1 MLCSTD
7 NLYNIQI
14 GIDKM
19 FDLNWE
25 RYIPILDIKIDE
37 LKNIFTEYDKT
48 INVSDFNAIQL
59 GCKNSNFIVC
69 TNRSKFLLRI
79 TNLTDFNNEII
90 AYELVKGKINIPNL
104 LFHTTKHNMNIFIYQ
119 YINGVSL
126 QKHIIEN
133 NQCDHSLL
141 EQVAKASAIIHN
153 TPKEKTVG
161 LAEWDVP
168 PYEVWYESFLDNPMV
183 RARIGEEMRE
193 RIQRLVF
200 DKQKFISEIDS
211 FKSFIHCDFRP
222 ANMLVNEYKQ
232 VFFVD
237 WEGAWWGHS
246 IADIGTFFRFRPFFN
261 DTHINLFEQVYNSFA
276 KKKLPDNWF
285 ELSLFRDL
293 VNPLQL
299 LSSNQEAPLRN
310 ADLVNIIEGI
320 LTYWDY

>member
-1 MLCSTD
+1 ML
-7 NLYNIQI
+7 
-14 GIDKM
+14 
-19 FDLNWE
+19 DLKWE

-48 INVSDFNAIQL
+48 INVSDYSAIQL
-59 GCKNSNFIVC
+59 GCKNSNYIVC
-69 TNRSKFLLRI
+69 TNKSKFLLRI
-79 TNLTDFNNEII
+79 TNLTGFNNEII

-119 YINGVSL
+119 YINGVPL

-133 NQCDHSLL
+133 NQCDYSLL

-161 LAEWDVP
+161 LAKLDVL
-168 PYEVWYESFLDNPMV
+168 PYEVWYESFLDNAMV
-183 RARIGEEMRE
+183 RARIGEEIRE

-211 FKSFIHCDFRP
+211 FKSFIHCDFRA
-222 ANMLVNEYKQ
+222 ANMLVNEYEQ
-232 VFFVD
+232 VFIVD

-246 IADIGTFFRFRPFFN
+246 VADIGQFFRFCSFFN

-276 KKKLPDNWF
+276 EKKLPDNWF

>member
-1 MLCSTD
+1 
-7 NLYNIQI
+7 
-14 GIDKM
+14 M
-19 FDLNWE
+19 FDLDWE
-25 RYIPILDIKIDE
+25 RYMPILDIEIDE
-37 LKNIFTEYDKT
+37 LKIIFTEYDKT
-48 INVSDFNAIQL
+48 LTVSAFNAIQL

-69 TNRSKFLLRI
+69 TNKGKFLLRI
-79 TNLTDFNNEII
+79 TNITDFNNEII

-104 LFHTTKHNMNIFIYQ
+104 LFHTTKHKTNIFVYQ

-153 TPKEKTVG
+153 TPNEKTIG

-168 PYEVWYESFLDNPMV
+168 PYKVWYDSFLDNPMV
-183 RARIGEEMRE
+183 RKRISEELRE
-193 RIQRLVF
+193 RIQQLVL
-200 DKQKFISEIDS
+200 DKQKLISEIDS
-211 FKSFIHCDFRP
+211 HKSFIHCDFRP
-222 ANMLVNEYKQ
+222 ANMLVNEHKQ

-237 WEGAWWGHS
+237 WEGACTGHS
-246 IADIGTFFRFRPFFN
+246 IADIGQFFRYRTFFN
-261 DTHINLFEQVYNSFA
+261 DTHINLFERVYNTFA
-276 KKKLPDNWF
+276 QKRLPDNWF

-310 ADLVNIIEGI
+310 ADLINIIEGT
-320 LTYWDY
+320 LVYWGY